1 MSIGVSAARTHTT
14 CQSSVVHTRS
24 STHASEGQEHR
35 HTVSLP
41 SPSPPPHTGKLREV
55 DIEAVCDWYGIEHKK
70 QRKAHLDRLRE
81 VRSYVKQ
88 LGPLDQLLPTRGGP
102 TAAPQ
107 RRDAVMHKNLQLLLQ
122 TANSVGI
129 NTGGSASRCPPNLQS
144 IAVAVEWCK
153 DESLDVTARC
163 IAYSMPDPCSK
174 QCTERV
180 RLVKER
186 IKELKLLERPRL
198 TVPID
203 RELVDEVRSKLK
215 VSVAEAAAA
224 VSKHGS
230 NMKAALNEVRE
241 QLGLQ
246 ASENDGVAVVSEA
259 EGVSLYLS
267 ERSASGYMGV
277 SRNASGKFFEAR
289 CAAGDRSGASR
300 LIGTYDDAVS
310 AAVAYAKFRDE
321 QRQQKAEENG
331 GVAGVEEEEEADA
344 DEEGMGNDSRSVV
357 EIIEDHGDGG
367 DGGRTQKWLVRFDSG
382 PRGGGASSSS
392 SSLPPDQAWVGA
404 ARIPPSLLQEYVFR
418 KRVEFN
424 RMFEPLLTP
433 PSDHPSGV
441 VCLSVESADALKCAQ
456 HLQRTWVQGQLPL
469 GLGMKAFGWT
479 TYGKTLSPHDAE
491 QQRLN
496 TLLLTNAMLPAVRKH
511 LPGFTAMERTL
522 TKWLNEYYNTNVELF
537 YAHGLRQGPA
547 TLKSTGFD
555 VHQDTEDFDFIE
567 YTVVV
572 KLTPD
577 ASHEKPSKMRVV
589 GASGT
594 PHFSYGAQAG
604 ACGLFRARLYHASV
618 LPESPRE
625 HLKIAYFFR
634 KRV

>member
-1 MSIGVSAARTHTT
+1 
-14 CQSSVVHTRS
+14 
-24 STHASEGQEHR
+24 
-35 HTVSLP
+35 
-41 SPSPPPHTGKLREV
+41 
-55 DIEAVCDWYGIEHKK
+55 
-70 QRKAHLDRLRE
+70 
-81 VRSYVKQ
+81 
-88 LGPLDQLLPTRGGP
+88 
-102 TAAPQ
+102 
-107 RRDAVMHKNLQLLLQ
+107 MHKNLQLLLQ

-392 SSLPPDQAWVGA
+392 SSSFASRSGLGGCRTHTAFSSTRVCLPQTSRVQPDVRAAAYSALRPSIWCRLPQRRERRRAKMRAASAAYMGTGPAATRAGDEGLRLDDVWKDALA
-404 ARIPPSLLQEYVFR
+404 ARCR
-418 KRVEFN
+418 
-424 RMFEPLLTP
+424 
-433 PSDHPSGV
+433 
-441 VCLSVESADALKCAQ
+441 AA
-456 HLQRTWVQGQLPL
+456 
-469 GLGMKAFGWT
+469 AF
-479 TYGKTLSPHDAE
+479 K
-491 QQRLN
+491 
-496 TLLLTNAMLPAVRKH
+496 
-511 LPGFTAMERTL
+511 
-522 TKWLNEYYNTNVELF
+522 
-537 YAHGLRQGPA
+537 
-547 TLKSTGFD
+547 
-555 VHQDTEDFDFIE
+555 
-567 YTVVV
+567 
-572 KLTPD
+572 
-577 ASHEKPSKMRVV
+577 
-589 GASGT
+589 
-594 PHFSYGAQAG
+594 
-604 ACGLFRARLYHASV
+604 HASTHKRDATRGTKAPTGVHGDGEDAHQMAQRV
-618 LPESPRE
+618 L
-625 HLKIAYFFR
+625 
-634 KRV
+634 